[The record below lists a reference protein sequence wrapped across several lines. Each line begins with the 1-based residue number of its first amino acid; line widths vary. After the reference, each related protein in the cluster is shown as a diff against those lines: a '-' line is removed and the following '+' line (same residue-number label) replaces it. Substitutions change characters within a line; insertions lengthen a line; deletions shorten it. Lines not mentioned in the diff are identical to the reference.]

1 MNHPRLLL
9 GDDHKETSELLRS
22 LLEPEFDV
30 IAVVQDGLALVSAAE
45 RLSPDVILSDISM
58 PGLDGITAATV
69 ILRKNPAARI
79 IFVTVQDDLC
89 LVERGLSIGALG
101 YVLKRVAGDELVT
114 AVHAVLCGGRHV
126 SEALSYMHFK
136 SRQP

>member
-1 MNHPRLLL
+1 MDHPRLLL

-30 IAVVQDGLALVSAAE
+30 IAVVQNGLALVSAAE

-89 LVERGLSIGALG
+89 LVERGLSIGAL
-101 YVLKRVAGDELVT
+101 
-114 AVHAVLCGGRHV
+114 
-126 SEALSYMHFK
+126 
-136 SRQP
+136 

>member
-1 MNHPRLLL
+1 MDHPRLLL

-58 PGLDGITAATV
+58 PGLDGIAAATA

-79 IFVTVQDDLC
+79 IFVTAHDDPG

-101 YVLKRVAGDELVT
+101 YVLKCVAGDELVA

-126 SEALSYMHFK
+126 SEALSHMRFR
-136 SRQP
+136 SRKP